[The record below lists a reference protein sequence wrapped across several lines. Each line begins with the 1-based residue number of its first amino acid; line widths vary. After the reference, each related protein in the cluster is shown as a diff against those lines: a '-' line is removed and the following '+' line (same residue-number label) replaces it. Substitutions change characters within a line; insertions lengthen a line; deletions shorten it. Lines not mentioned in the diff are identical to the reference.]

1 VRSAAAGASGADA
14 DDAAQNGETAAGAE
28 PEDGTPDQ
36 DSPAADTRADAAA
49 PIAGLP
55 FVNVQLHLMVLMVL
69 MVTAGAFSTFEA
81 QGSLILASSLFMRT
95 AHSPHHSLFSG
106 DNSKCDKSSYQIR
119 SSRQAFAGDSSI

>member
-55 FVNVQLHLMVLMVL
+55 FVNVQLHLVVL
-69 MVTAGAFSTFEA
+69 MVTAGAFSTCEA
-81 QGSLILASSLFMRT
+81 QVSLILASSL
-95 AHSPHHSLFSG
+95 
-106 DNSKCDKSSYQIR
+106 Q
-119 SSRQAFAGDSSI
+119 